1 MQCDQKL
8 QFLIV
13 AAFFAKI
20 TLTTSCCDMDKVIDQ
35 LSNIAQGGGRGR
47 VPLSKINDIESMLK
61 KCFV

>member
-35 LSNIAQGGGRGR
+35 LSNIAQGEGGGVYPFR
-47 VPLSKINDIESMLK
+47 KSMI
-61 KCFV
+61 